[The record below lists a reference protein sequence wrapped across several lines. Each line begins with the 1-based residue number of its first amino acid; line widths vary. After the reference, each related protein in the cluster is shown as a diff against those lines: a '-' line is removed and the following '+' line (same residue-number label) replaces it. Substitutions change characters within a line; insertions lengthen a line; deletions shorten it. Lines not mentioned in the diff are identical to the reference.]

1 MERMLLTIQEVQ
13 AGTNWPAVTLQTE
26 VSMYVLFTGKG
37 SKTPGILAEVS
48 GGQSLLWRGSSGR
61 QQGTNAESPVP
72 PAWPGPGQLL
82 HALRTLGPT
91 TGPINSENGAT
102 NTSSKHG
109 IHNHTTPVCSFL

>member
-13 AGTNWPAVTLQTE
+13 AGTKWPAVTLQTE

-37 SKTPGILAEVS
+37 SKTPGTLAEVS
-48 GGQSLLWRGSSGR
+48 GSQSLLWRGSSGR

-82 HALRTLGPT
+82 QALRTLGPT